1 MRFLVLLFLSASFG
15 ADDADGDDFYAKMG
29 VAKDATIKDIRKAY
43 KKMALTMH
51 PDKSDDPLAHEK
63 FSEVTRMYEVLKD
76 DEMRKRY
83 DKYGEKGLDEN
94 FNPNQR
100 YESWSFF
107 HEDFGLYDND
117 EDIEVLDR
125 DDLYEGE
132 VLSLELTD

>member
-1 MRFLVLLFLSASFG
+1 
-15 ADDADGDDFYAKMG
+15 MG
-29 VAKDATIKDIRKAY
+29 IAKDATVKDIRKAY
-43 KKMALTMH
+43 KKLALTMH
-51 PDKSDDPLAHEK
+51 PDKSDDPQAHEK
-63 FSEVTRMYEVLKD
+63 FSEITRMYEVLKD

-107 HEDFGLYDND
+107 HEEFGLYDND

-125 DDLYEGE
+125 DDLYEGTCSITTCE
-132 VLSLELTD
+132 IK